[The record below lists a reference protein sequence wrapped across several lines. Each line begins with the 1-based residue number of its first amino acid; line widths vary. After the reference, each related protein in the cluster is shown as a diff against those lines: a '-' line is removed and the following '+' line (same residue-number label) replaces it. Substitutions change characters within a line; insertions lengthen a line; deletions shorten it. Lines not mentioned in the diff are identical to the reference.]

1 MRVNRKEREKERD
14 KGSTN
19 RITEQEEKIE
29 GKHKRDEDDEKKGV
43 EKRIS
48 DWLNTKSKEPK
59 SSEERS

>member
-29 GKHKRDEDDEKKGV
+29 GKHKRDEDDEKKEV

-48 DWLNTKSKEPK
+48 D
-59 SSEERS
+59 